1 MRLAARAKCGGEIFS
16 DFLWAVAL
24 DKTGRAG
31 ARGRGGV
38 RTRFGP
44 ENCDAASGTRR
55 PTEAAA
61 KRPAAPGSLGGH
73 LEQPR
78 EVDGAHAEDA
88 RDVAKLPWAPPKAAG
103 KDKAPGPLFHGR
115 SVLRRVRIAR
125 AAAAEEQRRLALQKV
140 GAGALSLEWAM
151 RRLNG
156 RTLRRFGAVWRNVP
170 QSPEPRSSNRGPKL
184 RIGEAEVR
192 AMERASVIFE
202 ASKKPTKGLVAP
214 FAVVEEKAAEPRRR
228 FAARPKGENDRD
240 DCGAEAPP
248 LHAPHYLDGVFL
260 RGRIRI

>member
-31 ARGRGGV
+31 ACGRGGV

-78 EVDGAHAEDA
+78 EVDATHAEDA

-125 AAAAEEQRRLALQKV
+125 AAAAEEQRRLPLQKV
-140 GAGALSLEWAM
+140 GAGTLSLEWAM
-151 RRLNG
+151 RLDG
-156 RTLRRFGAVWRNVP
+156 KGPAALRRGVAQRAPVAGTAFIQPRAKVENWRGRSQSDGEGQCHFRSVEKTYEGFGSA
-170 QSPEPRSSNRGPKL
+170 L
-184 RIGEAEVR
+184 RRCRREGR
-192 AMERASVIFE
+192 R
-202 ASKKPTKGLVAP
+202 T
-214 FAVVEEKAAEPRRR
+214 EKALRRTAE
-228 FAARPKGENDRD
+228 G
-240 DCGAEAPP
+240 
-248 LHAPHYLDGVFL
+248 
-260 RGRIRI
+260 